1 MFDAIQTTI
10 TNYGLSV
17 LLHKLWLELLLRMH
31 LSLDKGDPNLVVR
44 MLRTHLYLPTCLPTY
59 LPTYLPYLPTS
70 LSLLDFLLW
79 MSFSILGILLADD
92 TRHYLE

>member
-17 LLHKLWLELLLRMH
+17 LLHKLWLELLLRTH
-31 LSLDKGDPNLVVR
+31 PSLDKGDPSLVVR
-44 MLRTHLYLPTCLPTY
+44 MLRILCTYLPACLPTY
-59 LPTYLPYLPTS
+59 LHTS